1 MKRLFEVTVTKT
13 ILVLADDEREAE
25 LEAGTYE
32 SEEDGS
38 IDVLGEVTSIDRVP
52 EEWKDALPFGDQEG
66 DLTVRQKTVAQLDE
80 LEKIAKLPLCKEC
93 RKLIGEVQQ

>member
-1 MKRLFEVTVTKT
+1 MKRIFEVTVTKT
-13 ILVLADDEREAE
+13 ILVLAEDEREAE

-66 DLTVRQKTVAQLDE
+66 DLTVRQILEVPPPPAPPYDHPDQLKFGFLGGAQ
-80 LEKIAKLPLCKEC
+80 PT
-93 RKLIGEVQQ
+93 